1 MSSNK
6 KAKERLIELY
16 GAECFIEKL
25 HLRKDKGRV
34 YKGKKQKE
42 KMKQLTYHHILE
54 KRNNGK
60 ATVENGALLS
70 AENHAWFNKQ
80 SQQAQAQMNQI
91 FQEYKRQV
99 NVGVAVVVPAK
110 GIVETKKIKCD
121 FDDCI
126 EIKLEDNYDRAE
138 TQRLIQDIRQEY
150 VDR

>member
-16 GAECFIEKL
+16 GAECFVEKL
-25 HLRKDKGRV
+25 HLRKDKNRI

-54 KRNNGK
+54 KRNGGH

-80 SQQAQAQMNQI
+80 SSQAQAQMNQI
-91 FQEYKRQV
+91 FQEYKRQADLGIAIV
-99 NVGVAVVVPAK
+99 MPVK
-110 GIVETKKIKCD
+110 GIVEAQKVK
-121 FDDCI
+121 FDLEDCV
-126 EIKLEDNYDRAE
+126 EIKLENNYDRAKE
-138 TQRLIQDIRQEY
+138 QRLIQEIRQEF

>member
-6 KAKERLIELY
+6 KAKGRLIELY

-25 HLRKDKGRV
+25 HLRKDKNRV

-42 KMKQLTYHHILE
+42 KMKQLTYHHIVE

-80 SQQAQAQMNQI
+80 SSQAQAQMNQI

-99 NVGVAVVVPAK
+99 DLGIAVVVPAK

-138 TQRLIQDIRQEY
+138 TQRLIQDIRQEF